1 MAGKPSDVK
10 NESGTPRGESR
21 AWPGGLSVII
31 PALNAAVTLPA
42 MLAAV
47 GDAPDETVLADG
59 GSTDATRAIAEAAGA
74 RVLSAPRGRGVQ
86 LAAGAA
92 AARGAWLLFLHAD
105 TRLAPG
111 WSEAARATVTPQRAG
126 FFALRFDDDA
136 RAARRVERLA
146 NWRARALRLPYG
158 DQGLLIHR
166 AMYEA
171 LGGFA
176 ALPLMEDVDLVRRL
190 VRRFGRAAL
199 APIATDAVTSAE
211 RYRQGGWTARPLR
224 NMLCLTLW
232 FAGVAPDRIARIY
245 ARR

>member
-1 MAGKPSDVK
+1 MAGERDSVK
-10 NESGTPRGESR
+10 NENGTPAGF
-21 AWPGGLSVII
+21 PGGLSVVI
-31 PALNAAVTLPA
+31 PALDAAATLPA
-42 MLAAV
+42 TLAAL
-47 GDAPDETVLADG
+47 GKAPDEILLADG
-59 GSTDATRAIAEAAGA
+59 GSSDATRALAAAAGA
-74 RVLSAPRGRGVQ
+74 RVLETPRGRGVQ

-111 WSEAARATVTPQRAG
+111 WAAEARRTVTPGRAG
-126 FFALRFDDDA
+126 YFALRFDDDA
-136 RAARRVERLA
+136 PQARRVERLA
-146 NWRARALRLPYG
+146 NWRARTLRLPYG

-166 AMYEA
+166 DLYAA

-199 APIATDAVTSAE
+199 APIPAEAVTSAA
-211 RYRQGGWTARPLR
+211 RYRRDGWTARPLR

>member
-1 MAGKPSDVK
+1 MASEPRHVK
-10 NESGTPRGESR
+10 NENGTPAS
-21 AWPGGLSVII
+21 APLTWPGGLSAII
-31 PALNAAVTLPA
+31 PTLDAAAGLPA
-42 MLAAV
+42 TLAAL
-47 GDAPDETVLADG
+47 GGAPDEILLADG
-59 GSTDATRAIAEAAGA
+59 GSRDATRAIAEAAGA
-74 RVLSAPRGRGVQ
+74 RVLAAPRGRGTQ

-105 TRLAPG
+105 TRLAPA
-111 WSEAARATVTPQRAG
+111 WEAAARATVTPDRAG
-126 FFALRFDDDA
+126 FFALRFDDA
-136 RAARRVERLA
+136 APAARRVERLA

-166 AMYEA
+166 SLYEA

-176 ALPLMEDVDLVRRL
+176 SLPLMEDVDLVRRL

-199 APIATDAVTSAE
+199 APIPAEAVTSAA
-211 RYRQGGWTARPLR
+211 RYRRDGWTARPLR

>member
-1 MAGKPSDVK
+1 MASERSDVK
-10 NESGTPRGESR
+10 NKNRTSPGF
-21 AWPGGLSVII
+21 PGGLSVVI
-31 PALNAAVTLPA
+31 PALNAAATLPET
-42 MLAAV
+42 LAALR
-47 GDAPDETVLADG
+47 GAPDDILLADG
-59 GSTDATRAIAEAAGA
+59 GSTDATRALATAAAA
-74 RVLSAPRGRGVQ
+74 RVLETPRGRGVQ

-111 WSEAARATVTPQRAG
+111 WENAARATVAPQRAG

-136 RAARRVERLA
+136 PQARRVERLA
-146 NWRARALRLPYG
+146 NWRSRALRLPYG
-158 DQGLLIHR
+158 DQGLLIHHDL
-166 AMYEA
+166 YEA

-176 ALPLMEDVDLVRRL
+176 PLPLMEDVDLVRRL
-190 VRRFGRAAL
+190 VRRFGRGAL
-199 APIATDAVTSAE
+199 APIPAEAVTSAQ
-211 RYRQGGWTARPLR
+211 RYQRDGWTARPLR

>member
-1 MAGKPSDVK
+1 VIPS
-10 NESGTPRGESR
+10 
-21 AWPGGLSVII
+21 
-31 PALNAAVTLPA
+31 LNAADALPA
-42 MLAAV
+42 TLSALGPVAD
-47 GDAPDETVLADG
+47 GVLADG
-59 GSTDATRAIAEAAGA
+59 GSADATRDIAAAAGL
-74 RVLSAPRGRGVQ
+74 RVIAAPRGRGVQ

-111 WSEAARATVTPQRAG
+111 WEAAARAVVREQRAG

-136 RAARRVERLA
+136 PAARRVERLA

-158 DQGLLIHR
+158 DQALLIHR
-166 AMYEA
+166 TMHDA

-176 ALPLMEDVDLVRRL
+176 PLPLMEDVDLVRRL

-199 APIATDAVTSAE
+199 APIPHDAITSAA
-211 RYRQGGWTARPLR
+211 RYRRDGWTARPLR

-232 FAGVAPDRIARIY
+232 FAGVAPERIARIY
-245 ARR
+245 AGR